1 MTTSQEAEFI
11 TREYNPRLSIPNVPE
26 IFARWV
32 EQGKATRAAS
42 PRAKLD
48 LAYGKTEGERLD
60 LFPAAQPGAPLLVFI
75 HGGYWRGMDKS
86 DFSWVA
92 PGFAE
97 RGISVAL
104 PNYTLVPKVS
114 IEDIVRQILGSITW
128 LWRNGPQLGFDRNRI
143 VVCGHSAGG
152 HLTGMALAAR
162 WPQWET
168 DLPKDLVKA
177 GLAMSA
183 LFDLRPL
190 MKSPFF
196 NDDFKLTDASARKLS
211 PALMTPATR
220 APIMTAVGGDESN
233 EFHRQNRLVRERWPK
248 AFAGDIPMPGY
259 NHLTLCDALAEP
271 GNALFNA
278 AAQLCEATRPG
289 RSRR

>member
-1 MTTSQEAEFI
+1 MTPSQEADHI
-11 TREYNPRLSIPNVPE
+11 TREYNPRISIPNVQE

-32 EQGKATRAAS
+32 AAGEAARAAS
-42 PRAKLD
+42 PSAKLD
-48 LAYGKTEGERLD
+48 LAYGRTKGERLD
-60 LFPAAQPGAPLLVFI
+60 LFPAEEPGAPLLVFI
-75 HGGYWRGMDKS
+75 HGGYWRAMDKA

-92 PGFAE
+92 PAFVE

-114 IEDIVRQILGSITW
+114 IEDIVRQILRSLAW
-128 LWRNGPQLGFDRNRI
+128 LWRHGNRLGFDPNRI

-152 HLTGMALAAR
+152 HLTSMALAAR
-162 WPQWET
+162 WPQWEA

-190 MKSPFF
+190 IKSPFF
-196 NDDFKLTDASARKLS
+196 NDDFKLNDAQARKLS
-211 PALMTPATR
+211 PALMSPATR
-220 APIMTAVGGDESN
+220 APIMTAVGGDESS
-233 EFHRQNRLVRERWPK
+233 EFHRQNGLVRERWPR

-259 NHLTLCDALAEP
+259 NHLTLCDALSEP
-271 GNALFNA
+271 GNALFEA
-278 AAQLCEATRPG
+278 AARLCKDAGTR
-289 RSRR
+289 R